1 MKTGAKIFE
10 GCKKIVFEEN
20 YSFAKKWKKSSSKR
34 VLIGIIPNY
43 FPREIIHAA
52 NGLAVGIIGA
62 ELKHP
67 ENNFKQKSAKSAC
80 SMLEGI
86 FDLVKS
92 GKYKDFDGFI
102 LPSQCLALSG
112 FDEIQKIKQEG
123 KFIKYINFPQY
134 FQTIIGDILN
144 HYFVSDVLKEIYKI
158 NKVKVTSKTLNNSI
172 QLFKEN
178 LKLTERIFSL
188 RKKGNNNISQGEL
201 YYTVMAGL
209 MIPIENHNEILM
221 KIIELLGGSE
231 EKDESIFKVYAGA
244 YC

>member
-1 MKTGAKIFE
+1 MKTFNEIIKN
-10 GCKKIVFEEN
+10 CKNIVFEEN
-20 YSFAKKWKKSSSKR
+20 YSFAKKWKKNSKNR

-67 ENNFKQKSAKSAC
+67 ENNFKQKKAKSAC
-80 SMLEGI
+80 SMLEGV

-92 GKYKDFDGFI
+92 GKYKEFDGFI

-112 FDEIQKIKQEG
+112 FDEIQKIREEG

-178 LKLTERIFSL
+178 LKLTEKIYSM
-188 RKKGNNNISQGEL
+188 RKKGNQKINRDDL
-201 YYTVMAGL
+201 YYSVMAGL
-209 MIPIENHNEILM
+209 LIPIENHNEILSN
-221 KIIELLGGSE
+221 IIDMLDGTE
-231 EKDESIFKVYAGA
+231 EKDENIFNVYAGA